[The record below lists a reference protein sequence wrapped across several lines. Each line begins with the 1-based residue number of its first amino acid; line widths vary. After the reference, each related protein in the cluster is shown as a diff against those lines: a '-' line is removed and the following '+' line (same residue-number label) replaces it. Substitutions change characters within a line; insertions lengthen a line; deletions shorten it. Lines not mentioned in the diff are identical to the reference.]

1 MKPIHNRS
9 SLMRFDDFESAKA
22 FRDATR
28 DLPNKIEVELAVT
41 NLLIE
46 FVQKYGD
53 HMDEVIRRAS
63 TGPLKP
69 GIPG

>member
-1 MKPIHNRS
+1 
-9 SLMRFDDFESAKA
+9 MRFDDFESAKA

-28 DLPNKIEVELAVT
+28 DLPNKLEVELAVT

-63 TGPLKP
+63 AGSVNP